1 LVIFLTFTNLD
12 EEAGVKVP
20 FIFFIFNGLGLM
32 ALF

>member
-20 FIFFIFNGLGLM
+20 FILKEYLEEDI
-32 ALF
+32 